1 MRDKKS
7 KAFRVVQQRIAKE
20 VEREEMEQ
28 HCSQHAM
35 EWGRRP
41 GYAGTPLAPV
51 GHRGDYEE
59 EQDGIC
65 RENEYINSKDKG

>member
-7 KAFRVVQQRIAKE
+7 KAFRVVRQRIAKE
-20 VEREEMEQ
+20 VERNDMET

-59 EQDGIC
+59 GESD
-65 RENEYINSKDKG
+65 D

>member
-7 KAFRVVQQRIAKE
+7 KAFRVVQRRIAKE
-20 VEREEMEQ
+20 VEREDMEQ

-59 EQDGIC
+59 GESD
-65 RENEYINSKDKG
+65 D

>member
-7 KAFRVVQQRIAKE
+7 KAFRVVQRQIAKE
-20 VEREEMEQ
+20 VERDEMET

-51 GHRGDYEE
+51 GYRGEFEE
-59 EQDGIC
+59 SRDGK
-65 RENEYINSKDKG
+65 N